1 VRVFLAGDVMTG
13 RGVDQ
18 ILAHPGD
25 PQLWEP
31 AARDAR
37 DYVRLAEQANGP
49 IPRPVDDGWPWGD
62 ALAILDDFNPHVRLV
77 NLETS
82 ITESDDVALAK
93 GVHYRMAPAN
103 LGCLRAARLDAVALA
118 NNHMLDFGRSGLLD
132 TLDALAAAAIV
143 PAGAGRDAAE
153 AARPAIVPAYPGG
166 RAVIVSVGDASSG
179 LPPQWMADDTSPGVC
194 VLSDLSRHT
203 VREVLDRV
211 DAVRAA
217 GDVVVVS
224 IHWGSNWGY
233 EVERD
238 HVEFAHGLV
247 DGGVDIVFG
256 HSSHHP
262 RPIEVYRDR
271 LILYGAGD
279 LIDDYE
285 GIGGYEE
292 YRPELRLLYL
302 ATLDPGSGALVALRM
317 APLRAMRMRLER
329 ADARAA
335 EYLCRTLNKISSAPP
350 VTIDGDGQLVL
361 APQLIEEG

>member
-1 VRVFLAGDVMTG
+1 MRVFLAGDVMTG

-49 IPRPVDDGWPWGD
+49 IPRPVDDRWPWGD

-132 TLDALAAAAIV
+132 TLDALAAAGIV
-143 PAGAGRDAAE
+143 PAGAGRDAVE

-179 LPPQWMADDTSPGVC
+179 LPPQWMADDTSPGVR

-203 VREVLDRV
+203 VRGVLDRV
-211 DAVRAA
+211 DAVREA
-217 GDVVVVS
+217 GDIVVVS
-224 IHWGSNWGY
+224 VHWGSNWGY
-233 EVERD
+233 DVERD

-302 ATLDPGSGALVALRM
+302 ATLDPASGALIALRM

-329 ADARAA
+329 ADTHAA

-350 VTIDGDGQLVL
+350 VTIDGDGQLTL
-361 APQLIEEG
+361 APQVVEES